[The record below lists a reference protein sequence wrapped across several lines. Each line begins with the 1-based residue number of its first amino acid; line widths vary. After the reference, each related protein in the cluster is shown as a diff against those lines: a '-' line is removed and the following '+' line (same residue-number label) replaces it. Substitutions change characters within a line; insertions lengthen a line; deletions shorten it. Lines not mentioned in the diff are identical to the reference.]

1 MNLTRLSISRPVGI
15 SMVVAF
21 FVVLGLYSYY
31 RIGVELLPALNTPYV
46 TVSVKYPGAS
56 AESVEQEIVKPV
68 EDALSSVAEVK
79 KITSTASYERA
90 RVMLELNFDANADT
104 AAIDASKK
112 VEAIKNKLPDEAD
125 SPVVIKRDI
134 NAKPIVELAVMSQHS
149 LAETYTMT
157 DRVFQE
163 TLQQAGGV
171 SEIELHGGRDKEVAV
186 EVDRDKMASYKLTLA
201 KIAAAIRNENQLL
214 PSGSVYTETT
224 KSDVRVIAQYK
235 KAQDIEKV
243 QVQNTD
249 GKMIPLTAVASIREQ
264 DARTDRYGRLNGQD
278 AINVLVYKNSDAN
291 VVETAANIMQAV
303 QKLQKAYPDYQFVV
317 VSNDADY
324 VQDSLHNTLGTLIEG
339 LFTTGLVLFL
349 FLRGWRS
356 TAAVMIAIPTS
367 LVSTFFVMYL
377 AGFTFNMM
385 SLMGMTLCVGILVD
399 DSIVVLENITRHL
412 KMGEAPAEAAENGR
426 MEIGMAAIAI
436 TLCDAAVFMPIAF
449 MNGMTGQYFR
459 QFGLTI
465 VFAGFFSLFVS
476 FTLTP
481 MLASRFFRN
490 GYHPAKKRLW
500 TFMDRAES
508 AAVSCYE
515 RMLRWSLG
523 HQKKLLAVIS
533 LLFLGVMSMVP
544 LGLVGAEYMPQTDE
558 SSFTVNIQGQVGSS
572 AEETNRVA
580 RQIEEKLAVIPEVR
594 YYMTQAGGST
604 AYEGRIK
611 VQLTDRRD
619 RSRSVWEIANE
630 VREEAAKIRNADVRV
645 SETQSNVAGISGGG
659 GAKNG
664 GGALQI
670 ELRGNSS
677 SQLNDAAEK
686 VMNILQNE
694 VTGVTD
700 VNSSYTEG
708 MPELQLTVNRD
719 KLKTYGTSLADV
731 DTAFASAISGL
742 SAGELKNDEK
752 NGGQDTNIKV
762 RFKGADGYK
771 PSDVSHV
778 PISANGHLIYLGD
791 VAEIRNGRGPVSIR
805 RVDKQRSIAI
815 GANLTGRPIGD
826 VTKDVKKALDKAGLG
841 DGITYQ
847 FKGQATRMN
856 DTFKDLLSA
865 LLLAMVLIYM
875 LLAVL
880 YESVLTPFIRMFS
893 LPLGLIGSI
902 LLLFLTHNTL
912 NLYSMIGILVMDG
925 IVAKNGTLLIDYT
938 LTLMDRGRSALDA
951 VIEAGCVRLKPIFM
965 TTITMMTGMLPT
977 ALAMTAGSE
986 TRSSMAWVIIGGL
999 LTSTVFTL
1007 VIIPIIFLH
1016 FYQRKEPREEKS
1028 VSDKKSLHCSLS

>member
-186 EVDRDKMASYKLTLA
+186 EVDRDKMAAYKLTLA
-201 KIAAAIRNENQLL
+201 RIAAAIRNENQLL
-214 PSGSVYTETT
+214 PSGAVYTETT

-235 KAQDIEKV
+235 KVQDIEKV

-291 VVETAANIMQAV
+291 VVETAANVMQAV
-303 QKLQKAYPDYQFVV
+303 RKLQKAYPDYQFVV

-367 LVSTFFVMYL
+367 LISTFFVMYL

-412 KMGEAPAEAAENGR
+412 KMGETPAKAAENGR
-426 MEIGMAAIAI
+426 TEIGMAAIAI

-500 TFMDRAES
+500 SFMDRVES
-508 AAVSCYE
+508 AAVNCYE
-515 RMLRWSLG
+515 RILRWSLG

-533 LLFLGVMSMVP
+533 LLFLGVMAMVP

-580 RQIEEKLAVIPEVR
+580 RQIEEKLAEIPEVR

-630 VREEAAKIRNADVRV
+630 VREEAAKIRNADIRV

-670 ELRGNSS
+670 ELRGNS

-986 TRSSMAWVIIGGL
+986 TRSSMAGVIIGGL

-1016 FYQRKEPREEKS
+1016 FYQRKEPRES
-1028 VSDKKSLHCSLS
+1028 KKIGIG

>member
-1 MNLTRLSISRPVGI
+1 MNITRFSISRPVGI
-15 SMVVAF
+15 SMIVAF

-46 TVSVKYPGAS
+46 TVTVKYPGAS

-68 EDALSSVAEVK
+68 EDAVSGVSNVK

-90 RVMLELNFDANADT
+90 RIMLELNFDANADT
-104 AAIDASKK
+104 AAIDATKK

-134 NAKPIVELAVMSQHS
+134 NAKPIVELAVMSQNS
-149 LAETYTMT
+149 LADTYSMS
-157 DRVFQE
+157 DNVFQE
-163 TLQQAGGV
+163 VLQQAGGV
-171 SEIELHGGRDKEVAV
+171 SEIELHGGRDKEVAI
-186 EVDRDKMASYKLTLA
+186 EVDRDKMAAYKLTLA
-201 KIAAAIRNENQLL
+201 KISTAIKNENQLL

-235 KAQDIEKV
+235 KAEDIEKV

-249 GKMIPLTAVASIREQ
+249 GKMIPLTSVATIREQ
-264 DARTDRYGRLNGQD
+264 DARIARYGRLNGQD
-278 AINVLVYKNSDAN
+278 AINVLIYKNSDAN

-303 QKLQKAYPDYQFVV
+303 QKLRKNYPDYQFVV

-324 VQDSLHNTLGTLIEG
+324 VQNSLHNTLGTLIEG
-339 LFTTGLVLFL
+339 LFTTGLVLFF

-367 LVSTFFVMYL
+367 LISTFFVMYL

-412 KMGEAPAEAAENGR
+412 QMGEAPKLAAENGR
-426 MEIGMAAIAI
+426 NEIGMAAIAI

-449 MNGMTGQYFR
+449 MQGMTGQYFR

-481 MLASRFFRN
+481 MLASRFFRG
-490 GYHPAKKRLW
+490 GYHPDKKKLW
-500 TFMDRAES
+500 DFMDRIEN
-508 AAVSCYE
+508 AAVEYYE
-515 RMLRWSLG
+515 RILRWSLG
-523 HQKKLLAVIS
+523 HQKKLLVVITVI
-533 LLFLGVMSMVP
+533 FVGTISMVP
-544 LGLVGAEYMPQTDE
+544 LGLVGSEYMPQTDE
-558 SSFTVNIQGQVGSS
+558 SSFTINIQGQVSSS
-572 AEETNRVA
+572 ADETNRVVK
-580 RQIEEKLAVIPEVR
+580 RIEDKLATIPEVK
-594 YYMTQAGGST
+594 YYMSQAGGSN

-611 VQLTDRRD
+611 VQLVDRQD
-619 RSRSVWEIANE
+619 RSRSVWQVAND
-630 VREEAAKIRNADVRV
+630 VRELAEDIKEADVRV
-645 SETQSNVAGISGGG
+645 AETQTSVAGISGGG
-659 GAKNG
+659 GATNG

-670 ELRGNSS
+670 ELRGNNNDE
-677 SQLNDAAEK
+677 LNAAADR
-686 VMNILQNE
+686 VTNILRNDIK
-694 VTGVTD
+694 GVTD
-700 VNSSYTEG
+700 INSSYIEG
-708 MPELQLTVNRD
+708 IPELQLTVDRQ

-731 DTAFASAISGL
+731 DTAFSSAISGI
-742 SAGELKNDEK
+742 SAGALKNDVL
-752 NGGQDTNIKV
+752 NRGQDTDIKV

-778 PISANGHLIYLGD
+778 PISANGKLIYLGD
-791 VAEIRNGRGPVSIR
+791 VAEIKNGRGPVSIR
-805 RVDKQRSIAI
+805 RVDKQRSIQI
-815 GANLTGRPIGD
+815 GANLSGRPIGD
-826 VTKDVKKALDKAGLG
+826 VTNDVKKALKDAKLG
-841 DGITYQ
+841 DGVTYQ
-847 FKGQATRMN
+847 FKGQATRM
-856 DTFKDLLSA
+856 DETFSDLLSA
-865 LLLAMVLIYM
+865 LFLALVLIYM

-880 YESVLTPFIRMFS
+880 YESIITPFIRMFS

-938 LTLMDRGRSALDA
+938 LTLMDRGRTALEA
-951 VIEAGCVRLKPIFM
+951 VIEAGRVRLKPIFM
-965 TTITMMTGMLPT
+965 TTITMMVGMMPT

-986 TRSSMAWVIIGGL
+986 TRVSMAWVIIGGL

-1007 VIIPIIFLH
+1007 IVIPIIFLFFAKKKH
-1016 FYQRKEPREEKS
+1016 RKSEKGVAQEP
-1028 VSDKKSLHCSLS
+1028 VS

>member
-186 EVDRDKMASYKLTLA
+186 EVDRDKMAAYKLTLA
-201 KIAAAIRNENQLL
+201 RIAAAIRNENQLL

-291 VVETAANIMQAV
+291 VVETAANVMQAV
-303 QKLQKAYPDYQFVV
+303 RKLQKAYPDYQFVV

-367 LVSTFFVMYL
+367 LISTFFVMYL

-412 KMGEAPAEAAENGR
+412 KMGETPAKAAENGR
-426 MEIGMAAIAI
+426 TEIGMAAIAI

-500 TFMDRAES
+500 SFMDRVES
-508 AAVSCYE
+508 AAVNCYE
-515 RMLRWSLG
+515 RILRWSLG

-533 LLFLGVMSMVP
+533 QLFLGVMAMVP

-580 RQIEEKLAVIPEVR
+580 RQIEEKLAEIPEVR

-630 VREEAAKIRNADVRV
+630 VREEAAKIRNADIRV

-670 ELRGNSS
+670 ELRGNS

-1016 FYQRKEPREEKS
+1016 FYQRKEPRES
-1028 VSDKKSLHCSLS
+1028 KKIGIG

>member
-533 LLFLGVMSMVP
+533 LLFLGVMAMVP

-580 RQIEEKLAVIPEVR
+580 RQIEEKLAAIPEVR

-630 VREEAAKIRNADVRV
+630 VREEAAKIRNADIRV

>member
-186 EVDRDKMASYKLTLA
+186 EVDRDKMAAYKLTLA
-201 KIAAAIRNENQLL
+201 RIAAAIRNENQLL

-249 GKMIPLTAVASIREQ
+249 GKMIPLTAVASICEQ

-291 VVETAANIMQAV
+291 VVETAANVLQAV
-303 QKLQKAYPDYQFVV
+303 RKLQKAYPDYQFVV

-324 VQDSLHNTLGTLIEG
+324 VQDSLHNTLGTFIEG

-367 LVSTFFVMYL
+367 LISTFFVMYL

-412 KMGEAPAEAAENGR
+412 KMGEAPAKAAENGR
-426 MEIGMAAIAI
+426 TEIGMAAIAI
-436 TLCDAAVFMPIAF
+436 TLCDAAVFLPIAF

-500 TFMDRAES
+500 SFMDRVES
-508 AAVSCYE
+508 ASVSCYE
-515 RMLRWSLG
+515 RILRWSLG

-533 LLFLGVMSMVP
+533 LLFLGVMAMVP

-580 RQIEEKLAVIPEVR
+580 RQIEEKLAEIPEVR

-611 VQLTDRRD
+611 VQLTDRGD

-630 VREEAAKIRNADVRV
+630 VREEAAKIRNADIRV

-670 ELRGNSS
+670 ELRGNS

-1016 FYQRKEPREEKS
+1016 FYQRKEPRES
-1028 VSDKKSLHCSLS
+1028 KKIGIG